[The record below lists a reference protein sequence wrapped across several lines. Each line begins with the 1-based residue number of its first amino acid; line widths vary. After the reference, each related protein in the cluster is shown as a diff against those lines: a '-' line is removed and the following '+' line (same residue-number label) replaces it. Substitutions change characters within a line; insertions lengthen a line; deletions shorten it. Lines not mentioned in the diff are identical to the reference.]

1 MSTCKIHNIRFYN
14 LEPRSVTCLSYESKT
29 RKLALARN
37 DNSIEVWNVGNAPFV
52 EYTIAGR
59 QENSIESILWIGPR
73 LFSTG
78 LHGMITEYNL
88 TTLSIKSEVAVTG
101 GAAWCM
107 DLNHKKTCL
116 AVGTEDGYINTFTVT
131 NDALIYERIFDKQ
144 KGRILCI
151 KWDNTGEMI
160 YTGSVDTIRVWSA
173 ISGHAIHK
181 MTTSRKETKKETI
194 IWCLAVTDD
203 NVIVSGDS
211 RGCLS
216 FWDPHMGTL
225 IESHESHTADVLA
238 VTLSHDMNIVYCA
251 GVDPVLRSFCKIITK
266 STGKPQWVKGIER
279 RLHAHDVRALVDADG
294 KLYSAG
300 VDGYLAQSSYPPK
313 VLVKYPPLLQPP
325 CSTVCRKSRCILLRY
340 TNFLE
345 LWRLGSPTKVSPES
359 VHPGMIHQ
367 LEEEPIKLL
376 QLKTKGDE
384 NIISCAINKDSK
396 TIVYSTDSHVRV
408 FNFDVVEGDTQL
420 SKNDS
425 DISAT
430 RIQKMLFSPNGKLF
444 VTINNDEK
452 RNTVTLYKV
461 EKKRLRHLGSFHTN
475 EESIVNVGLVCFSP
489 DSKYFVCA
497 DRQGA
502 IAIYNVSE
510 TVNTDAPV
518 AWLLP
523 KYNCPPTAMAVQKD
537 TLNLVVVY
545 SDHKIVE
552 YNLLQRQY
560 TKFSNNLQSRL
571 PKQWLAR
578 SFPITNIIFD
588 SRNENI
594 IIMHDD
600 STVYVI
606 NKSNELPDKEAKI
619 PRRENGDITEDSSSI
634 LSSQSQQTFQVLKKY
649 KHLVYLDWLN
659 DEEMVAV
666 EVNPISLTEK
676 LPPTLR
682 KKWFGV

>member
-29 RKLALARN
+29 KKLALARN
-37 DNSIEVWNVGNAPFV
+37 DNSIEVWSVGNAPFV
-52 EYTIAGR
+52 ECTIAGHAA
-59 QENSIESILWIGPR
+59 NSVESILWIGPR

-78 LHGMITEYNL
+78 LHGIIAEYNL
-88 TTLSIKSEVAVTG
+88 TTLSIKNEVTVTG

-107 DLNHKKTCL
+107 DVNRKKTCL

-131 NDALIYERIFDKQ
+131 PEALIYERIFDKQ

-160 YTGSVDTIRVWSA
+160 YTGSVDTIRVWNA
-173 ISGHAIHK
+173 ISGHAVHK
-181 MTTSRKETKKETI
+181 MTTARKEAKKETI
-194 IWCLAVTDD
+194 IWCLEVTDD
-203 NVIVSGDS
+203 NIIISGDS
-211 RGCLS
+211 RGVLS

-225 IESHESHTADVLA
+225 IESHESHTADILA
-238 VTLSHDMNIVYCA
+238 VTLSHDMNTVYCA
-251 GVDPVLRSFCKIITK
+251 GVDPVVRSFSKIVMK
-266 STGKPQWVKGIER
+266 STGRPQWVKGIER
-279 RLHAHDVRALVDADG
+279 RLHAHDVRALVEADG

-313 VLVKYPPLLQPP
+313 TLIKYPPLLQPP
-325 CSTVCRKSRCILLRY
+325 CATVCRKSRCILLRY

-345 LWRLGSPTKVSPES
+345 LWRLGSSSKLPPES
-359 VHPGMIHQ
+359 IRPGMFHQ

-376 QLKTKGDE
+376 QLKTKRDE
-384 NIISCAINKDSK
+384 TIISCAINKDSK

-408 FNFDVVEGDTQL
+408 FNFDVVEGDAQL
-420 SKNDS
+420 SKNDT
-425 DISAT
+425 DIT
-430 RIQKMLFSPNGKLF
+430 VNRIQKMLFSPNGKLF
-444 VTINNDEK
+444 ITINNNGK
-452 RNTVTLYKV
+452 KNSVTLYKV
-461 EKKRLRHLGSFHTN
+461 EKKHLRHLGCFHTN
-475 EESIVNVGLVCFSP
+475 KESIVNVGLVCISP

-497 DRQGA
+497 DREGS
-502 IAIYNVSE
+502 IAVYNISE
-510 TVNTDAPV
+510 NADIDAPM

-523 KYNCPPTAMAVQKD
+523 KYSCPPTAMAIQKN
-537 TLNLVVVY
+537 TLNLVIVY

-552 YNLLQRQY
+552 YNILQLQF
-560 TKFSNNLQSRL
+560 TKFSNSLQSRL

-578 SFPITNIIFD
+578 PFPITNIIFD
-588 SRNENI
+588 PRNENI

-606 NKSNELPDKEAKI
+606 DKLNEFSEKYVKMPK
-619 PRRENGDITEDSSSI
+619 RENGDITEDGNSI
-634 LSSQSQQTFQVLKKY
+634 IGSYSQQAFQVLKKY

-659 DEEMVAV
+659 DEELVAV

-676 LPPTLR
+676 LPPTL
-682 KKWFGV
+682 KQKWFGM